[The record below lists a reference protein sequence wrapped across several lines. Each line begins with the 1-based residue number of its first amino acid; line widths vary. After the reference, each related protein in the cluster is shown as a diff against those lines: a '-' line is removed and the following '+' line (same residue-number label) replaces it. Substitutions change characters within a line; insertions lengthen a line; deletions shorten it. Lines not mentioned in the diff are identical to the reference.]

1 MQAQPPQGQA
11 PQGQPI
17 QGVPAPGAPVVPPV
31 PAGPGVRPPFAAP
44 PVQKAGGTLA
54 LGLILGG
61 FAVLLC
67 LVGGGIGIG
76 VAVFSAFQDTDREA
90 RAAAGAYLDAI
101 AEERYADAYQMTCTP
116 FRKEVD
122 EQEFVATKQRG
133 ARIVDYELSSMVGH
147 EAGVMVPA
155 RISLEGGDELTL
167 GLVLAREPV
176 DGASGEDAKTEFR
189 VCGEVKDPGPLP
201 S

>member
-1 MQAQPPQGQA
+1 
-11 PQGQPI
+11 
-17 QGVPAPGAPVVPPV
+17 
-31 PAGPGVRPPFAAP
+31 PGVQPPFAAP

-54 LGLILGG
+54 LGLILSG

-76 VAVFSAFQDTDREA
+76 YAVFSAFQDTDEEA
-90 RAAAGAYLDAI
+90 RTAAAAYLDAI
-101 AEERYADAYQMTCTP
+101 RDGQFAEAYQMTCEP

-133 ARIVDYELSSMVGH
+133 ARIVEYELSTMVGH

-155 RISLEGGDELTL
+155 RISLEGGEELTL
-167 GLVLAREPV
+167 GLVLTRERV
-176 DGASGEDAKTEFR
+176 EGSGRGADAETEFR
-189 VCGEVKDPGPLP
+189 VCGEVENPTPVP